1 MKLLQFA
8 LVGILTGALAATAC
22 AFLRLGEP
30 PPIVIAGYCFG
41 VKASSISPCGTIDGS
56 LYLFPGLVFGVVF
69 GPRLWHGRRLIA
81 SGIALYAG
89 AATFA
94 NALAVFV
101 CVSLQ
106 YPLDDLLPFD
116 NPILNLALSGAI
128 AGAIGGGMLG
138 FVHTRLDPRAQS
150 KTPLAVAA
158 GLGLSTPIV
167 IMGDDPIGLYAFY
180 MIWHGGYAAALAVS
194 RPDELSAPRA

>member
-1 MKLLQFA
+1 LKLLQFA
-8 LVGILTGALAATAC
+8 LAGILTGALAATAC

-30 PPIVIAGYCFG
+30 SPIEIAGYCFG
-41 VKASSISPCGTIDGS
+41 LKATSTSACQTIDGA
-56 LYLFPGLVFGVVF
+56 LYLFPGMVFGVVF
-69 GPRLWHGRRLIA
+69 GPLLLWKRLTA
-81 SGIALYAG
+81 AAAAAYAA
-89 AATFA
+89 AATIA

-106 YPLDDLLPFD
+106 HPLDDLLPFD

-138 FVHTRLDPRAQS
+138 FVHARLDPRARW

-158 GLGLSTPIV
+158 GLGLLTPIV
-167 IMGDDPIGLYAFY
+167 IMGDDPAGLYAFY
-180 MIWHGGYAAALAVS
+180 IIWQGGYAAALALS
-194 RPDELSAPRA
+194 RPDGLNVPKA